1 MNGVLMKYINKFIT
15 ICLATSLTLFTSL
28 ISADDLEIYLGTA
41 GSEVTYNP
49 NVLFIMDTSGSM
61 SIKDGGNESRMLR
74 VQNAL
79 KETLN
84 SVTNINAG
92 LMRFS
97 DFGGPVLY
105 PVRPI
110 DDSVSPEII
119 TSITQATD
127 DAYEIASSVNNSST
141 TLKLSQSTNPV
152 TLGLRYQ
159 TLNIPRGAVIT
170 NAYIRFNS
178 SAFNS
183 GATNLTFS
191 GELIGNSI
199 TFSETSNNI
208 SDRTKTFNSVLWDTD
223 NDWPV
228 SYETLVSPDLSNILQ
243 EIVDQSDWCGG
254 NALNIIVDGEGIST
268 SSARISPA
276 FEDGEGLG
284 PQLVVVYDDTTATG
298 CVKGGLSYQV
308 SSQKNNAEERSD
320 GYQSTA
326 TELTFRD
333 SSNKYIGVRFRNVA
347 LPQGASILNAYLE
360 FTAYQSSSSSFAS
373 FNIAGVDQDD
383 PNSFRYYPRYLLK
396 DKPKTAAVPWTGIP
410 QWYKNFT
417 YQSPPVTSIV
427 EQIVGRTGWISGN
440 EMMFVFSDFVG
451 VRGAYTYNGKP
462 SGAVSLIVEYQG
474 NAIPGSTS
482 TVRELLVSQVD
493 AMGASGLTP
502 IVDTL
507 YEAASYYGGL
517 RVDYGKTRGQ
527 SSVSSTVRRNTRVS
541 HRLSYVGADSILPS
555 GCTADNLSSYYCI
568 NQYIPND
575 ATYIS
580 PVTDKVCQTNNH
592 IVLLSDGAAN
602 NNHSVTEIE
611 ALLGKSCTDSGGE
624 KCGVDLVKNIGDGDN
639 SKIDTR
645 VITHTIGFAADS
657 TANAF
662 LNDLAINGNG
672 DFYTADNTEDLV
684 GVFQSILRT
693 VKDVNATFVSP
704 GVAVNQ
710 LNRLTHNDELY
721 FALFKPAEGTLW
733 PGNVKRYRL
742 DGSDI
747 LDKNGLNAVDSV
759 TGFFN
764 DSAHSYWSL
773 LADGN
778 DVREGGT
785 AEKMGLPRN
794 VYAFDGVGTIIKTD
808 NLLHEDNASLT
819 ITDLAVGALADPT
832 TARETVL
839 KWARGVD
846 VKDDDADGNT
856 TDARQSMGDPIHS
869 QPVIVNYSLTD
880 SAVFVATNH
889 GFLHS
894 FDPATGEEN
903 FAIMPKDLMDNLYD
917 LYLDSSTFSHIYGLD
932 GDMVLRTVGSN
943 IYLYIGMRRG
953 GNNYYAFD
961 ITSKTNP
968 RLVFKIAG
976 GVGDFANLGQTWS
989 KPTVTKIKVGAAI
1002 RNVLIF
1008 GGGYDQDQDSKLLRS
1023 ADSVGNSVFIVDA
1036 DTGEL
1041 IWSASYADAD
1051 LNLPEMGYS
1060 IPARIS
1066 VIDRE
1071 NDGLAD
1077 HMYVADMGG
1086 QLFRL
1091 DIHNGKPVVDLV
1103 SGGLIA
1109 NFAGDTEQD
1118 NRRFYYGPDISE
1130 VSLGTEHYYGVV
1142 LGSGFRAHPLNTTI
1156 NDHFYMVKDDGVFA
1170 IDDDGDFVLPTTP
1183 WGVTDLYN
1191 ATEHLL
1197 TSSDSAAKE
1206 LAFSQFSEA
1215 HGWYISLTV
1224 GGEKVLAS
1232 PLILDYQ
1239 IIFTTYLP
1247 ATASESEC
1255 APPTGN
1261 SRAYLVELINGN
1273 SVLDLNNDGT
1283 QLHDD
1288 RYAQLKQ
1295 TGIAPDT
1302 KILIED
1308 IIKPIICLGTECAST
1323 VIEVD
1328 EDGNKVACGSDFECL
1343 AENIHSYFERVQK
1356 SSWKTETERP

>member
-1 MNGVLMKYINKFIT
+1 MKYINKFTAIW
-15 ICLATSLTLFTSL
+15 LATSLMLFSSA

-61 SIKDGGNESRMLR
+61 SSKDGGSESRMLR

-97 DFGGPVLY
+97 DFGGPILY
-105 PVRPI
+105 AVKPI

-119 TSITQATD
+119 TSISQATD
-127 DAYEIASSVNNSST
+127 DAYEIASTVHTSST
-141 TLKLSQSTNPV
+141 ALKLSYNTNLV
-152 TLGLRYQ
+152 TTGLRYQ
-159 TLNIPRGAVIT
+159 DLNIPRGAVIT
-170 NAYIRFNS
+170 NAYIRFSS

-208 SDRTKTFNSVLWDTD
+208 SARIKTSNSVLWDTD

-228 SYETLVSPDLSNILQ
+228 SDETLISPDLSSVVQ

-268 SSARISPA
+268 SSERISPA

-284 PQLVVVYDDTTATG
+284 PQLVVVYDDTNATG
-298 CVKGGLSYQV
+298 CVKGRLSYQV
-308 SSQKNNAEERSD
+308 SSQRNNAEERSD

-326 TELTFRD
+326 SELTFRD
-333 SSNKYIGVRFRNVA
+333 SSNKYVGVRFRNIA
-347 LPQGASILNAYLE
+347 LPQGASIINAYLE
-360 FTAYQSSSSSFAS
+360 FTAYQSSSSSSAS
-373 FNIAGVDQDD
+373 FNISGVDQDD
-383 PNSFRYYPRYLLK
+383 PNSFRNYPRYLLR
-396 DKPKTAAVPWTGIP
+396 DKPKTAAVAWTGIP
-410 QWYKNFT
+410 RWYKNYT
-417 YQSPPVTSIV
+417 YQSPSVANIV
-427 EQIVGRTGWISGN
+427 EQIVGRPGWTSGN
-440 EMMFVFSDFVG
+440 EMMFVFSNFVG

-462 SGAVSLIVEYQG
+462 SGAVSLVVEYQG
-474 NAIPGSTS
+474 NATPGNTS
-482 TVRELLVSQVD
+482 TVRELLVSQID
-493 AMGASGLTP
+493 AMGASGMTP

-517 RVDYGKTRGQ
+517 PVDYGKNRGQ

-541 HRLSYVGADSILPS
+541 HRLSYIGTDSILPP
-555 GCTADNLSSYYCI
+555 GCTSDNLSSSYCM
-568 NQYIPND
+568 NESIPNG
-575 ATYIS
+575 ANYIS

-611 ALLGKSCTDSGGE
+611 TLLGKSCTGSGGE
-624 KCGVDLVKNIGDGDN
+624 KCGVDLVKNIGDGDD

-645 VITHTIGFAADS
+645 VITHTIGFAAGS

-662 LNDLAINGNG
+662 LNDLAVNGNG
-672 DFYTADNTEDLV
+672 DFYTADNTADLV
-684 GVFQSILRT
+684 GVFQAILKT

-721 FALFKPAEGTLW
+721 FALFKPAEGTIW

-742 DGSDI
+742 DGSNI

-764 DSAHSYWSL
+764 DSAHSFWSL

-778 DVREGGT
+778 DVREGGV
-785 AEKMGLPRN
+785 AEKMGLPRE
-794 VYAFDGVGTIIKTD
+794 VYAFDGVGTVIKTE

-819 ITDLAVGALADPT
+819 ITDLAVGALADPAT
-832 TARETVL
+832 SRETLL

-846 VKDDDADGNT
+846 VKDDDADGST
-856 TDARQSMGDPIHS
+856 TDVRQAMGDPIHS

-894 FDPATGEEN
+894 FDPRTGEEN
-903 FAIMPKDLMDNLYD
+903 FAIMPKDLLDNLYD
-917 LYLDSSTFSHIYGLD
+917 LYLDASTFSHVYGLD

-943 IYLYIGMRRG
+943 IYLYVGMRRG

-968 RLVFKIAG
+968 KLMFKIEG
-976 GVGDFANLGQTWS
+976 GTGDFTNLGQTWS
-989 KPTVTKIKVGAAI
+989 KPTVTKIKVGAVS

-1008 GGGYDQDQDSKLLRS
+1008 GGGYDEDQDSKLLRS

-1036 DTGEL
+1036 DSGEL
-1041 IWSASYADAD
+1041 IWSVSSAAAD
-1051 LNLPEMGYS
+1051 LNLPEMQYS

-1071 NDGLAD
+1071 NDGFAD

-1091 DIHNGKPVVDLV
+1091 DIHNGESVVDLV
-1103 SGGLIA
+1103 SGGLLA
-1109 NFAGDTEQD
+1109 SFSGDIEED

-1130 VSLGTEHYYGVV
+1130 ISLGRDHYYAVV

-1156 NDHFYMVKDDGVFA
+1156 NDQFYMVKDGGVFTV
-1170 IDDDGDFVLPTTP
+1170 DTNGSFGLPSTP
-1183 WGVTDLYN
+1183 LGLNNLYN

-1206 LAFSQFSEA
+1206 LAFEQFAESQ
-1215 HGWYISLTV
+1215 GWYINLTT

-1239 IIFTTYLP
+1239 VIFTTYLP

-1273 SVLDLNNDGT
+1273 AVADLNIDNV
-1283 QLHDD
+1283 LRNED
-1288 RYAQLKQ
+1288 RFAQLKQ
-1295 TGIAPDT
+1295 TGIAPET

-1323 VIEVD
+1323 VIKVD
-1328 EDGNKVACGSDFECL
+1328 ADGNKVACGSDFECL

>member
-1 MNGVLMKYINKFIT
+1 MKYINKFTGIW
-15 ICLATSLTLFTSL
+15 LAVSLTLFSSVS
-28 ISADDLEIYLGTA
+28 SADDLEIYLGVA

-61 SIKDGGNESRMLR
+61 TGKDGGTESRMLR

-97 DFGGPVLY
+97 DFGGPILY

-110 DDSVSPEII
+110 DDAVSPEII
-119 TSITQATD
+119 TSISAATD
-127 DAYEIASSVNNSST
+127 DAYEIASSVNTSST
-141 TLKLSQSTNPV
+141 TLKLSENTNAV

-159 TLNIPRGAVIT
+159 DLNIPRGAVIT
-170 NAYIRFNS
+170 NAYIRFS
-178 SAFNS
+178 SNGFNS

-191 GELIGNSI
+191 GELIADSI
-199 TFSETSNNI
+199 TFSNTSNNI
-208 SDRTKTFNSVLWDTD
+208 SGRTKTASSVLWDTD

-228 SYETLVSPDLSNILQ
+228 SGETLVSPDLSSVVQ
-243 EIVDQSDWCGG
+243 EIVDQSGWCGG
-254 NALNIIVDGEGIST
+254 NSLNIIVDGLGIST
-268 SSARISPA
+268 SSARVSPA

-298 CVKGGLSYQV
+298 CVKGKLSYQV
-308 SSQKNNAEERSD
+308 DSQKNNAEERGD
-320 GYQSTA
+320 GYQSTGS
-326 TELTFRD
+326 ELTFRD
-333 SSNKYIGVRFRNVA
+333 SSNKYIGVRFRNIA

-360 FTAYQSSSSSFAS
+360 FTAYQNSTSSSAS

-383 PNSFRYYPRYLLK
+383 PNSFRSYPRYLLR
-396 DKPKTAAVPWTGIP
+396 DKPKTVSVPWVGIP
-410 QWYKNFT
+410 RWYKNYT
-417 YQSPPVTSIV
+417 YQSPSVKTIV
-427 EQIVGRTGWISGN
+427 EQIVGRPGWELGN

-451 VRGAYTYNGKP
+451 IRGAYTYNGKP
-462 SGAVSLIVEYQG
+462 SGTVSLVVEYEG
-474 NAIPGSTS
+474 SATPGSTS
-482 TVRELLVSQVD
+482 TVREHLVSQVD
-493 AMGASGLTP
+493 ALSASGYTP
-502 IVDTL
+502 IVDTM

-517 RVDYGKTRGQ
+517 AVDYGKTRGQ

-541 HRLSYVGADSILPS
+541 HRLSYVGSDSVLPS
-555 GCTADNLSSYYCI
+555 GCTVDNLGSSYCM
-568 NQYIPND
+568 NESIPD
-575 ATYIS
+575 GATYIS

-592 IVLLSDGAAN
+592 IVLLSDGSAN

-611 ALLGKSCTDSGGE
+611 TLLGKSCTGSGGE
-624 KCGVDLVKNIGDGDN
+624 KCGVDLAKNIGDGDD

-645 VITHTIGFAADS
+645 VFTHTIGFSAGS
-657 TANAF
+657 SANAF

-672 DFYTADNTEDLV
+672 DFYTADNTDDLV
-684 GVFQSILRT
+684 GVFQSILKT

-721 FALFKPAEGTLW
+721 FALFKPAEGTIW

-764 DSAHSYWSL
+764 DSAHSFWSL

-785 AEKMGLPRN
+785 AGKMGLPREA
-794 VYAFDGVGTIIKTD
+794 YAFDGVGTIIKTD
-808 NLLHEDNASLT
+808 NLLHEDNVSLT
-819 ITDLAVGALADPT
+819 IADLAVGALADPT
-832 TARETVL
+832 AAREAVI

-846 VKDDDADGNT
+846 VKDDDADGST
-856 TDARQSMGDPIHS
+856 SDARQTMGDPIHS

-894 FDPATGEEN
+894 FDPSTGEEN

-943 IYLYIGMRRG
+943 IYLYVGMRRG

-961 ITSKTNP
+961 ITNKTNP
-968 RLVFKIAG
+968 RLMFKIDG
-976 GVGDFANLGQTWS
+976 GSGDFANLGQTWS
-989 KPTVTKIKVGAAI
+989 KPTVTKIRVGAASK
-1002 RNVLIF
+1002 NVLIF
-1008 GGGYDQDQDSKLLRS
+1008 GGGYDEDQDSKLLRS
-1023 ADSVGNSVFIVDA
+1023 TDTIGNSVFIVDA

-1041 IWSASYADAD
+1041 IWSASSADAD
-1051 LNLPEMGYS
+1051 LILPDMGYS

-1071 NDGLAD
+1071 NDGFAD

-1091 DIHNGKPVVDLV
+1091 DIHNGESVVDLV
-1103 SGGLIA
+1103 SGGLLA
-1109 NFAGDTEQD
+1109 NFGGDIEAD

-1130 VSLGTEHYYGVV
+1130 ISLGSDHYYAVV
-1142 LGSGFRAHPLNTTI
+1142 LGSGFRAHPLNTAI
-1156 NDHFYMVKDDGVFA
+1156 NDQFYMIKDEGVFA
-1170 IDDDGDFVLPTTP
+1170 IDADGNFGIPSSPLVL
-1183 WGVTDLYN
+1183 TDLYD
-1191 ATEHLL
+1191 ATDHLL
-1197 TSSDSAAKE
+1197 TSPNSAAQE
-1206 LAFSQFSEA
+1206 LAIEQFADSQ
-1215 HGWYISLTV
+1215 GWYISLNT

-1239 IIFTTYLP
+1239 VIFTTYLP
-1247 ATASESEC
+1247 ATASDSEC

-1273 SVLDLNNDGT
+1273 SVTDLNDDGT
-1283 QLHDD
+1283 QLHED

-1323 VIEVD
+1323 VIDVD
-1328 EDGNKVACGSDFECL
+1328 EDGNKVACGSAFECL

>member
-1 MNGVLMKYINKFIT
+1 
-15 ICLATSLTLFTSL
+15 
-28 ISADDLEIYLGTA
+28 
-41 GSEVTYNP
+41 
-49 NVLFIMDTSGSM
+49 
-61 SIKDGGNESRMLR
+61 

-105 PVRPI
+105 PIRPI

-119 TSITQATD
+119 TSVSQATD
-127 DAYEIASSVNNSST
+127 DAYEIASSVNSSST
-141 TLKLSQSTNPV
+141 TLKLSQSTNLV

-159 TLNIPRGAVIT
+159 DLNIPRGALIT
-170 NAYIRFNS
+170 NAYIRFS
-178 SAFNS
+178 SSTFNS
-183 GATNLTFS
+183 GATQLNFS

-208 SDRTKTFNSVLWDTD
+208 SARTKTSNSVLWDND

-228 SYETLVSPDLSNILQ
+228 SNETTVSPDLSSIVQ

-254 NALNIIVDGEGIST
+254 NSLNIIVDGQGIST
-268 SSARISPA
+268 SSERVSPA

-284 PQLVVVYDDTTATG
+284 PQLVVVYDDTTTTG
-298 CVKGGLSYQV
+298 CVKGKLSYQV
-308 SSQKNNAEERSD
+308 SSQSNNAEERSN
-320 GYQSTA
+320 GYQATG

-333 SSNKYIGVRFRNVA
+333 RSNEYIAVRFQNIA
-347 LPQGASILNAYLE
+347 LPQGASILNAHLE
-360 FTAYQSSSSSFAS
+360 FTAYRSSYNSFAS

-383 PNSFRYYPRYLLK
+383 PSSFGSYPQYLLK
-396 DKPKTAAVPWTGIP
+396 DKPKTAAVAWSGIP
-410 QWYKNFT
+410 RWYKNYT
-417 YQSPPVTSIV
+417 YQGPPVNSIV
-427 EQIVGRTGWISGN
+427 EQIVGRAGWTSGN
-440 EMMFVFSDFVG
+440 DMMFIFSDFVG

-462 SGAVSLIVEYQG
+462 SGTVSLVVEYQG
-474 NAIPGSTS
+474 NATPGSTS

-493 AMGASGLTP
+493 ALSASGMTP

-507 YEAASYYGGL
+507 YEAASYYGGFS
-517 RVDYGKTRGQ
+517 VDYGKTRGQ

-541 HRLSYVGADSILPS
+541 HRLSYLGIDSVLPA
-555 GCTADNLSSYYCI
+555 GCSADNLSSPYCM
-568 NQYIPND
+568 NEYIPQG

-592 IVLLSDGAAN
+592 IVLLSDGVAN

-611 ALLGKSCTDSGGE
+611 TLLGKSCTGSGGE
-624 KCGVDLVKNIGDGDN
+624 QCGVDLTKNISDGDN

-645 VITHTIGFAADS
+645 VFTHTIGFAAGS

-662 LNDLAINGNG
+662 LNDIAVSGNG
-672 DFYTADNTEDLV
+672 DFYTADNTDELV
-684 GVFQSILRT
+684 GVFQSILKT

-721 FALFKPAEGTLW
+721 FALFKPAEGTIW

-785 AEKMGLPRN
+785 AGKMGLPRMA
-794 VYAFDGVGTIIKTD
+794 YAFDGAGTIIKTD

-819 ITDLAVGALADPT
+819 ITDLAVGASADPVAT
-832 TARETVL
+832 RETLL

-846 VKDDDADGNT
+846 VKDDDADGSS
-856 TDARQSMGDPIHS
+856 TDARQAMGDPIHS

-943 IYLYIGMRRG
+943 IYLYVGMRRG

-968 RLVFKIAG
+968 KLMFKIEG
-976 GVGDFANLGQTWS
+976 GVGDFENLGQTWS
-989 KPTVTKIKVGAAI
+989 KPTVTKIKVGATS

-1008 GGGYDQDQDSKLLRS
+1008 GGGYDEDQDSKLLRS
-1023 ADSVGNSVFIVDA
+1023 TDAVGNSVFIVDA
-1036 DTGEL
+1036 DSGEL
-1041 IWSASYADAD
+1041 IWSASNADAD
-1051 LNLPEMGYS
+1051 LNLTEMGYS

-1066 VIDRE
+1066 VIDRG
-1071 NDGLAD
+1071 NDGFAD

-1091 DIHNGKPVVDLV
+1091 DIQNGESAADLV
-1103 SGGLIA
+1103 TGGLLA
-1109 NFAGDTEQD
+1109 KFSGDIEQD

-1130 VSLGTEHYYGVV
+1130 ISLGGEHYYAVV

-1156 NDHFYMVKDDGVFA
+1156 NDHFYMIKDEGVFTV
-1170 IDDDGDFVLPTTP
+1170 DEDGNYGLPSIP
-1183 WGVTDLYN
+1183 LGLNNLYD

-1197 TSSDSAAKE
+1197 TSSDSVAKE
-1206 LAFSQFSEA
+1206 LAFEQFSES
-1215 HGWYISLTV
+1215 HGWYISLKT

-1232 PLILDYQ
+1232 PFILDYQ
-1239 IIFTTYLP
+1239 VIFTTYLP
-1247 ATASESEC
+1247 ATASDSEC

-1261 SRAYLVELINGN
+1261 SRAYLVDLINGN
-1273 SVLDLNNDGT
+1273 SVIDLNNDGT
-1283 QLHDD
+1283 QLHED

-1308 IIKPIICLGTECAST
+1308 ILKPIICLGTECAST

-1328 EDGNKVACGSDFECL
+1328 EYGNKVACGSDFECL

-1356 SSWKTETERP
+1356 SSWKTETERQ

>member
-1 MNGVLMKYINKFIT
+1 MQYINKFIT
-15 ICLATSLTLFTSL
+15 IWLATSLMLFSHVS
-28 ISADDLEIYLGTA
+28 SADDLEIYLGTA
-41 GSEVTYNP
+41 GSEVTYSP

-61 SIKDGGNESRMLR
+61 NSKDGGTESRMLK

-84 SVTNINAG
+84 SATNINAG

-97 DFGGPVLY
+97 DFGGPILY

-110 DDSVSPEII
+110 DDPVSPEII
-119 TSITQATD
+119 TSIAQATD
-127 DAYEIASSVNNSST
+127 DAYEIASTVNSGST
-141 TLKLSQSTNPV
+141 QLKFSKSTNAV
-152 TLGLRYQ
+152 TTGLRYQ
-159 TLNIPRGAVIT
+159 DLNIPRGAVIT
-170 NAYIRFNS
+170 NAYIRFS
-178 SAFNS
+178 SSGFNS
-183 GATNLTFS
+183 GATNLNFS

-199 TFSETSNNI
+199 TFSDSSNNI
-208 SDRTKTFNSVLWDTD
+208 SARTKTSNSVLWDTD
-223 NDWPV
+223 NDWPI
-228 SYETLVSPDLSNILQ
+228 SDQTLVSPDLSSIVQ

-254 NALNIIVDGEGIST
+254 NALNIIIDGQGIST
-268 SSARISPA
+268 ASERASPS

-284 PQLVVVYDDTTATG
+284 PQLVVIYDDTTATG
-298 CVKGGLSYQV
+298 CVKGKLSYQV
-308 SSQKNNAEERSD
+308 RSQKNNAEEPSH
-320 GYQSTA
+320 GYQSTG

-333 SSNKYIGVRFRNVA
+333 SSNKFIGVRFRDIA

-373 FNIAGVDQDD
+373 FNIAGVDEDD
-383 PNSFRYYPRYLLK
+383 PNSFNSYPRYLLK
-396 DKPKTAAVPWTGIP
+396 NKPKTASVAWTGIP
-410 QWYKNFT
+410 RWYKNYT
-417 YQSPPVTSIV
+417 YQSPSVTSIV
-427 EQIVGRTGWISGN
+427 EQIVGRPGWTAGN
-440 EMMFVFSDFVG
+440 EMMFVFSNFVG
-451 VRGAYTYNGKP
+451 VRGAYTYRGKP
-462 SGAVSLIVEYQG
+462 SGAVSLVVEYQG
-474 NAIPGSTS
+474 NATPGNTS

-517 RVDYGKTRGQ
+517 PVDYGKTRGQ

-541 HRLSYVGADSILPS
+541 HRLSYVGADAILPA
-555 GCTADNLSSYYCI
+555 GCTADNLSSYYCM
-568 NQYIPND
+568 NEYIPSGAN
-575 ATYIS
+575 YIS

-592 IVLLSDGAAN
+592 IVLLSDGSAN
-602 NNHSVTEIE
+602 YNHSVTKIE
-611 ALLGKSCTDSGGE
+611 TLLGKSCTGSGGE
-624 KCGVDLVKNIGDGDN
+624 KCGVDLVRNLGDGDD

-645 VITHTIGFAADS
+645 VITHTIGFSAG
-657 TANAF
+657 TIANAF
-662 LNDLAINGNG
+662 LNDLAVNGKG
-672 DFYTADNTEDLV
+672 DFYTADNTADLV
-684 GVFQSILRT
+684 GVFQSILKT

-721 FALFKPAEGTLW
+721 FALFKPAEGTIW

-773 LADGN
+773 LSDGN

-785 AEKMGLPRN
+785 AGKMGLPRE
-794 VYAFDGVGTIIKTD
+794 VYTFDGEGTIIKTD

-819 ITDLAVGALADPT
+819 ITDLAVGALADPAA
-832 TARETVL
+832 ARETVL

-846 VKDDDADGNT
+846 VKDDDADGST
-856 TDARQSMGDPIHS
+856 TDVRQAMGDPIHS

-917 LYLDSSTFSHIYGLD
+917 LYEDSSTFSHVYGLD
-932 GDMVLRTVGSN
+932 GDMVLRTEGSN
-943 IYLYIGMRRG
+943 LYLYVGMRRG

-968 RLVFKIAG
+968 KLMFKIAG
-976 GVGDFANLGQTWS
+976 GVGDFTNLGQTWS
-989 KPTVTKIKVGAAI
+989 RPTITKIRVGALSK
-1002 RNVLIF
+1002 NVLIF
-1008 GGGYDQDQDSKLLRS
+1008 GGGYDEDQDSKLLRS

-1036 DTGEL
+1036 DSGEL
-1041 IWSASYADAD
+1041 LWSASGSGAD
-1051 LNLPEMGYS
+1051 LVLPQMQYS

-1071 NDGLAD
+1071 NDGFAD
-1077 HMYVADMGG
+1077 HMYIADTGG

-1091 DIHNGKPVVDLV
+1091 DIHNGESVTDLV
-1103 SGGLIA
+1103 SGGLLA
-1109 NFAGDTEQD
+1109 SFSGELEED

-1130 VSLGTEHYYGVV
+1130 ISLGTDHYYAVV
-1142 LGSGFRAHPLNTTI
+1142 IGSGFRAHPLNTTI
-1156 NDHFYMVKDDGVFA
+1156 NDHFYMIKDEGVFTLDA
-1170 IDDDGDFVLPTTP
+1170 DGNYGLPVSP
-1183 WGVTDLYN
+1183 MDLSSLYN
-1191 ATEHLL
+1191 ATDHLL
-1197 TSSDSAAKE
+1197 TSPDPAAKALAFEQFSDS
-1206 LAFSQFSEA
+1206 
-1215 HGWYISLTV
+1215 HGWYINLTI

-1239 IIFTTYLP
+1239 VIFTTYLP
-1247 ATASESEC
+1247 ATSNESEC

-1261 SRAYLVELINGN
+1261 SRAYLVELVNGN
-1273 SVLDLNNDGT
+1273 SVTDLNDDGT
-1283 QLHDD
+1283 QLHED

-1328 EDGNKVACGSDFECL
+1328 ADGNKVACGSAFECL

-1356 SSWKTETERP
+1356 SSWKTETERQ

>member
-1 MNGVLMKYINKFIT
+1 MKYINKFVAVW
-15 ICLATSLTLFTSL
+15 LAANLTLFSSV
-28 ISADDLEIYLGTA
+28 INAEDLEIYLGTA

-49 NVLFIMDTSGSM
+49 NVIFIMDTSGSM
-61 SIKDGGNESRMLR
+61 TGKDGGTESRMLR

-110 DDSVSPEII
+110 DDAVSPEII
-119 TSITQATD
+119 TSIAQATD
-127 DAYEIASSVNNSST
+127 DAYEIASTVNSSSN
-141 TLKLSQSTNPV
+141 TLKLSESTNAV

-159 TLNIPRGAVIT
+159 DLNIPSGAVIT
-170 NAYIRFNS
+170 NAYIRFSS

-191 GELIGNSI
+191 AEKVGNAI
-199 TFSETSNNI
+199 TFSDTSNNI
-208 SDRTKTFNSVLWDTD
+208 SARTKTINSVLWDTG

-228 SYETLVSPDLSNILQ
+228 SGETVVSPDLSSVVQ
-243 EIVDQSDWCGG
+243 EIVDQATWCGG
-254 NALNIIVDGEGIST
+254 NSLNIIVDGQGIST
-268 SSARISPA
+268 SSDRRSPA
-276 FEDGEGLG
+276 FEDGEGLT

-298 CVKGGLSYQV
+298 CVKGKLSYQV
-308 SSQKNNAEERSD
+308 NSQKNNAEERSD
-320 GYQSTA
+320 GYQSTGS
-326 TELTFRD
+326 ELTFRD
-333 SSNKYIGVRFRNVA
+333 SSNKYIGVRFRNIA
-347 LPQGASILNAYLE
+347 LPQGASITNAYLE
-360 FTAYQSSSSSFAS
+360 FTAYQNSSDSTAS

-383 PNSFRYYPRYLLK
+383 PKSFGSYPRYLLR

-410 QWYKNFT
+410 RWYKNYT
-417 YQSPPVTSIV
+417 YQSPSVKTIV
-427 EQIVGRTGWISGN
+427 EQIVGRGGWVSGN
-440 EMMFVFSDFVG
+440 DMMFVFSDFVG
-451 VRGAYTYNGKP
+451 IRGAYTYNGKP
-462 SGAVSLIVEYQG
+462 SSTVSLVVEYEG
-474 NAIPGSTS
+474 SATPGSTS
-482 TVRELLVSQVD
+482 TVREHLVSQVD
-493 AMGASGLTP
+493 ALSASGYTP

-517 RVDYGKTRGQ
+517 PVDYGKTRGQ

-541 HRLSYVGADSILPS
+541 HRLSYVGADSVLPA
-555 GCTADNLSSYYCI
+555 GCTVDNLSSSDCR
-568 NQYIPND
+568 NEYIPNG

-592 IVLLSDGAAN
+592 IVLLSDGSAN

-611 ALLGKSCTDSGGE
+611 TLLGKSCTGSGGE
-624 KCGVDLVKNIGDGDN
+624 KCGVDLVKNIGDGDE
-639 SKIDTR
+639 SVIDTR
-645 VITHTIGFAADS
+645 VFTHTIGFSAGS

-662 LNDLAINGNG
+662 LNDLAVNGNG
-672 DFYTADNTEDLV
+672 DFYTAENTEDLV
-684 GVFQSILRT
+684 GVFQSILKT

-721 FALFKPAEGTLW
+721 FALFKPAEGAIW

-764 DSAHSYWSL
+764 DSAHSFWSL

-778 DVREGGT
+778 DVREGGA

-794 VYAFDGVGTIIKTD
+794 VYAFGGTGTIVKTE
-808 NLLHEDNASLT
+808 NLLHEDNDTLT
-819 ITDLAVGALADPT
+819 IADLAVGALADPET
-832 TARETVL
+832 TRETVL

-846 VKDDDADGNT
+846 VKDDDGDGST
-856 TDARQSMGDPIHS
+856 TDARQAMGDPIHS

-894 FDPATGEEN
+894 FDPSTGEEN
-903 FAIMPKDLMDNLYD
+903 FAIMPKDLMNNLYD
-917 LYLDSSTFSHIYGLD
+917 LYIDSSTFSHIYGLD

-943 IYLYIGMRRG
+943 IYLYVGMRRG

-968 RLVFKIAG
+968 KLMFKIQG
-976 GVGDFANLGQTWS
+976 GTGDFANLGQTWS
-989 KPTVTKIKVGAAI
+989 KPTVTKIKVGGAS

-1008 GGGYDQDQDSKLLRS
+1008 GGGYDEDQDNKLLRS

-1036 DTGEL
+1036 DSGEL
-1041 IWSASYADAD
+1041 IWSASDAGAD
-1051 LNLPEMGYS
+1051 LNLPQMEYS

-1071 NDGLAD
+1071 NDGFAD
-1077 HMYVADMGG
+1077 HMYVADTGG

-1091 DIHNGKPVVDLV
+1091 DIHNGESVVDLV
-1103 SGGLIA
+1103 SGGLLADFGGSIEA
-1109 NFAGDTEQD
+1109 D
-1118 NRRFYYGPDISE
+1118 NRRFYYGPDVSE
-1130 VSLGTEHYYGVV
+1130 ISLGADHYYAVV

-1156 NDHFYMVKDDGVFA
+1156 NDQFYMIKDEGVFI
-1170 IDDDGDFVLPTTP
+1170 IDEDGNFSLPATAL
-1183 WGVTDLYN
+1183 GLSDLYD
-1191 ATEHLL
+1191 ATDHLL

-1206 LAFSQFSEA
+1206 LAVEQFANSQ
-1215 HGWYISLTV
+1215 GWYISLNT

-1239 IIFTTYLP
+1239 VIFTTYLP
-1247 ATASESEC
+1247 ATASDSEC

-1261 SRAYLVELINGN
+1261 SRAYLVQLINGN
-1273 SVLDLNNDGT
+1273 SVTDLNQDGT
-1283 QLHDD
+1283 QLHED

-1323 VIEVD
+1323 VFEVD
-1328 EDGNKVACGSDFECL
+1328 EDGNKLNCGSDFECL
-1343 AENIHSYFERVQK
+1343 AENIYSYFERVQK
-1356 SSWKTETERP
+1356 SSWKTETERGQ

>member
-1 MNGVLMKYINKFIT
+1 MKNINKIVAMWLT
-15 ICLATSLTLFTSL
+15 TSLTLFSSV
-28 ISADDLEIYLGTA
+28 ICADDLEIYLGTA

-61 SIKDGGNESRMLR
+61 TGKDGTTESRMLR

-79 KETLN
+79 KQTLN

-110 DDSVSPEII
+110 DDAVSPEII
-119 TSITQATD
+119 TSISQATD
-127 DAYEIASSVNNSST
+127 DAYEIASTVNTSST
-141 TLKLSQSTNPV
+141 TLKLSQNTDAV

-159 TLNIPRGAVIT
+159 DLNIPRGAVIT
-170 NAYIRFNS
+170 NAYIRFS
-178 SAFNS
+178 SDGFNS
-183 GATNLTFS
+183 GATDLTFS
-191 GELIGNSI
+191 GELIGNST
-199 TFSETSNNI
+199 TFSAASNNI
-208 SDRTKTFNSVLWDTD
+208 SARTKTTNSVLWDTD

-228 SYETLVSPDLSNILQ
+228 SGETLVSPDLSSVVQ
-243 EIVDQSDWCGG
+243 EIVDQSSWCGG
-254 NALNIIVDGEGIST
+254 NALNIIVEGLGISIT
-268 SSARISPA
+268 SNRVSPA

-284 PQLVVVYDDTTATG
+284 PQLVVIYDDTTATG
-298 CVKGGLSYQV
+298 CVKGKLSYQV
-308 SSQKNNAEERSD
+308 DSQKNNAEERSD
-320 GYQSTA
+320 GYQSTGS
-326 TELTFRD
+326 ELTFRD
-333 SSNKYIGVRFRNVA
+333 SSNRYIGVRFRNLA
-347 LPQGASILNAYLE
+347 IPKGAAISSAYLE
-360 FTAYQSSSSSFAS
+360 FTAYQNSSSSTAS

-383 PNSFRYYPRYLLK
+383 PNSFNSYPRYLLR
-396 DKPKTAAVPWTGIP
+396 DKPKTTSVPWTGIS
-410 QWYKNFT
+410 QWYKNYT
-417 YQSPPVTSIV
+417 YQSPSVKTIV
-427 EQIVGRTGWISGN
+427 EQIVGRAGWESGN

-451 VRGAYTYNGKP
+451 IRGAYTYNGKP
-462 SGAVSLIVEYQG
+462 SGTVSLVIEFEG
-474 NAIPGSTS
+474 NATPGSTS
-482 TVRELLVSQVD
+482 TVREHLVSQVD
-493 AMGASGLTP
+493 ALSASGYTP

-517 RVDYGKTRGQ
+517 PVDYGKTRGQ

-541 HRLSYVGADSILPS
+541 HRLSYVGTDSVLPS
-555 GCTADNLSSYYCI
+555 GCTVDNLGSSDCM
-568 NQYIPND
+568 NEYIPNG

-592 IVLLSDGAAN
+592 IVLLSDGSAN
-602 NNHSVTEIE
+602 NNHSVSEIE
-611 ALLGKSCTDSGGE
+611 TLLGKTCTGSGGE
-624 KCGVDLVKNIGDGDN
+624 KCGVDLAKNIGDGDD

-645 VITHTIGFAADS
+645 VFTHTIGFSAGS
-657 TANAF
+657 SANAF

-684 GVFQSILRT
+684 GVFQSILKT

-721 FALFKPAEGTLW
+721 FALFKPAEGTVW

-742 DGSDI
+742 DGADI
-747 LDKNGLNAVDSV
+747 LDKNGFNAVDSV

-764 DSAHSYWSL
+764 DSAHSFWSL

-785 AEKMGLPRN
+785 AGKMGLPREAY
-794 VYAFDGVGTIIKTD
+794 VFDGTGTIIKTE
-808 NLLHEDNASLT
+808 NELHEDNNSLT
-819 ITDLAVGALADPT
+819 ILDLAVGALADPV

-846 VKDDDADGNT
+846 VKDDDADGYTN
-856 TDARQSMGDPIHS
+856 DARQAMGDPIHS

-903 FAIMPKDLMDNLYD
+903 FAVMPKDLMNNLYD

-932 GDMVLRTVGSN
+932 GDMVLRTVGNN
-943 IYLYIGMRRG
+943 IYLYVGMRRG

-968 RLVFKIAG
+968 KLMFKIDG
-976 GVGDFANLGQTWS
+976 GTGDFANLGQTWS
-989 KPTVTKIKVGAAI
+989 KPTVTKIKVGGSS

-1008 GGGYDQDQDSKLLRS
+1008 GGGYDEDQDSKLLRS
-1023 ADSVGNSVFIVDA
+1023 TDTVGNSVFIVDA
-1036 DTGEL
+1036 DSGEL
-1041 IWSASYADAD
+1041 IWSASSTGAD
-1051 LNLPEMGYS
+1051 LNIPDMGYS

-1071 NDGLAD
+1071 NDGYAD

-1091 DIHNGKPVVDLV
+1091 DIHNGESVTDLV
-1103 SGGLIA
+1103 SGGLLA
-1109 NFAGDTEQD
+1109 NFSGDTEAD
-1118 NRRFYYGPDISE
+1118 NRRFYYGPDVSE
-1130 VSLGTEHYYGVV
+1130 ISLGKDHYYAVV
-1142 LGSGFRAHPLNTTI
+1142 LGSGFRAHPLNTAI
-1156 NDHFYMVKDDGVFA
+1156 NDNFYMIKDEGAFT
-1170 IDDDGDFVLPTTP
+1170 IDADGDFGLPSSPLVL
-1183 WGVTDLYN
+1183 TDLYD
-1191 ATEHLL
+1191 ATDHLL

-1206 LAFSQFSEA
+1206 LAVEQFAESQ
-1215 HGWYISLTV
+1215 GWYIRLQA

-1239 IIFTTYLP
+1239 VVFTTYLP

-1261 SRAYLVELINGN
+1261 SRAYLVELISGN
-1273 SVLDLNNDGT
+1273 SVVDLNDDGT
-1283 QLHDD
+1283 QLHED

-1323 VIEVD
+1323 VFEVD
-1328 EDGNKVACGSDFECL
+1328 ENGDKVACGSAFECL

>member
-1 MNGVLMKYINKFIT
+1 MVVFMKYTNKLSI
-15 ICLATSLTLFTSL
+15 IWLATSLTLFSSIT
-28 ISADDLEIYLGTA
+28 SADDLEIYLGTA
-41 GSEVTYNP
+41 GNEVTYNP

-61 SIKDGGNESRMLR
+61 SSKDSGNESRMLR

-119 TSITQATD
+119 TSIAQATD
-127 DAYEIASSVNNSST
+127 DAYEIASVVNSSST
-141 TLKLSQSTNPV
+141 SLKLSQSTNAV

-159 TLNIPRGAVIT
+159 DLNIPRGAVIT
-170 NAYIRFNS
+170 NAYIRFS
-178 SAFNS
+178 SNAFNS
-183 GATNLTFS
+183 GATNLIFS
-191 GELIGNSI
+191 GELVGNSV
-199 TFSETSNNI
+199 TFSEIGNNI
-208 SDRTKTFNSVLWDTD
+208 SSRTRTADSVLWNTD
-223 NDWPV
+223 NDWPM
-228 SYETLVSPDLSNILQ
+228 SNETIVSPDLSTILQ
-243 EIVDQSDWCGG
+243 EIIDQSDWCGG
-254 NALNIIVDGEGIST
+254 NALNIIIDGEGIST
-268 SSARISPA
+268 SSERVSPS

-298 CVKGGLSYQV
+298 CVKGKLSYQV
-308 SSQKNNAEERSD
+308 SSQNNNAEERSH
-320 GYQSTA
+320 GYQSTG

-333 SSNKYIGVRFRNVA
+333 SSNKYIGVRFRNIA

-360 FTAYQSSSSSFAS
+360 FTAYQSSSNSFAS

-383 PNSFRYYPRYLLK
+383 PSSFKSYPRFLLR
-396 DKPKTAAVPWTGIP
+396 DKPKTTAVAWSDIP
-410 QWYKNFT
+410 RWYKNYT
-417 YQSPPVTSIV
+417 YQSPSVTDIV
-427 EQIVGRTGWISGN
+427 EQIVGRPGWEPGN

-451 VRGAYTYNGKP
+451 IRGAYTYNGKP
-462 SGAVSLIVEYQG
+462 SGTVSMVVEYQG
-474 NAIPGSTS
+474 NATPGSTS

-493 AMGASGLTP
+493 SLSASGMTP

-517 RVDYGKTRGQ
+517 AVDYGNIRGQ

-541 HRLSYVGADSILPS
+541 HRLSYVGTDSVLPS
-555 GCTADNLSSYYCI
+555 GCSVDNLSSSNCI
-568 NQYIPND
+568 NEYIPEG
-575 ATYIS
+575 AIYLS

-592 IVLLSDGAAN
+592 IVLLSDGVAN

-611 ALLGKSCTDSGGE
+611 TLLGKSCTGSGGE
-624 KCGVDLVKNIGDGDN
+624 KCGVNLTKNIGDGDD

-645 VITHTIGFAADS
+645 VFTHTIGFAADS

-672 DFYTADNTEDLV
+672 DFYTADNTADLV
-684 GVFQSILRT
+684 GVFQSILKT

-721 FALFKPAEGTLW
+721 FALFKPAEGTIW

-785 AEKMGLPRN
+785 AEKMGLPRD
-794 VYAFDGVGTIIKTD
+794 VYTFDAVGTIIKTD

-819 ITDLAVGALADPT
+819 IADLAVGALADPAAT
-832 TARETVL
+832 RETLL

-846 VKDDDADGNT
+846 VKDDDADGSS
-856 TDARQSMGDPIHS
+856 TDARQTMGDPIHS

-903 FAIMPKDLMDNLYD
+903 FAVMPKDLMDNLYD
-917 LYLDSSTFSHIYGLD
+917 LYLDSSTFSHVYGLD
-932 GDMVLRTVGSN
+932 GDMVLRTVGTN
-943 IYLYIGMRRG
+943 IYLYVGMRRG
-953 GNNYYAFD
+953 GNNYYGFD

-968 RLVFKIAG
+968 RLMFKIEG
-976 GVGDFANLGQTWS
+976 GTGDFANLGQTWS
-989 KPTVTKIKVGAAI
+989 KPTVTKIKVGATS
-1002 RNVLIF
+1002 RSVLIF
-1008 GGGYDQDQDSKLLRS
+1008 GGGYDEDQDSKLLRS
-1023 ADSVGNSVFIVDA
+1023 PDSVGNSVFIVDA
-1036 DTGEL
+1036 DSGEL
-1041 IWSASYADAD
+1041 IWSASNTEAD

-1071 NDGLAD
+1071 NDGFAD

-1091 DIHNGKPVVDLV
+1091 DIHNGESVVDLV
-1103 SGGLIA
+1103 SGGLLA
-1109 NFAGDTEQD
+1109 NFAGDTEPD

-1130 VSLGTEHYYGVV
+1130 ISLGSDHYYAVV
-1142 LGSGFRAHPLNTTI
+1142 IGSGFRAHPLNTAI
-1156 NDHFYMVKDDGVFA
+1156 NDHFYMIKDGGVFTL
-1170 IDDDGDFVLPTTP
+1170 DNDGNYGLPSTP
-1183 WGVTDLYN
+1183 LSLSNLYD

-1206 LAFSQFSEA
+1206 LAFEQFAESQ
-1215 HGWYISLTV
+1215 GWYVSLKT
-1224 GGEKVLAS
+1224 GGEKVLSS

-1239 IIFTTYLP
+1239 VIFTTYLP
-1247 ATASESEC
+1247 ATASESLC

-1261 SRAYLVELINGN
+1261 SRAYLVGLVNGN
-1273 SVLDLNNDGT
+1273 SVTDLNDDGM
-1283 QLHDD
+1283 QLHED

-1323 VIEVD
+1323 VIELD
-1328 EDGNKVACGSDFECL
+1328 ADGNKVACDSDFECL

>member
-1 MNGVLMKYINKFIT
+1 MKYINKFIAVL
-15 ICLATSLTLFTSL
+15 LASSLTLFSSV

-61 SIKDGGNESRMLR
+61 NNKDGGTESRMLR

-119 TSITQATD
+119 TSISQATD
-127 DAYEIASSVNNSST
+127 DAYEIASTVNSSST
-141 TLKLSQSTNPV
+141 TLKLSQSTNAV

-159 TLNIPRGAVIT
+159 DLNIPRGAVIT
-170 NAYIRFNS
+170 NAYIRFS
-178 SAFNS
+178 SNAFNS
-183 GATNLTFS
+183 AATNLTFS

-199 TFSETSNNI
+199 TFSDSASNI
-208 SDRTKTFNSVLWDTD
+208 SARTKTSNSVLWDTD

-228 SYETLVSPDLSNILQ
+228 SGDSLVSPNLSSIVQ
-243 EIVDQSDWCGG
+243 EIVDQAGWCGG

-268 SSARISPA
+268 SSERVTPA

-284 PQLVVVYDDTTATG
+284 PQLVVVYDETTATG

-308 SSQKNNAEERSD
+308 SSQKNNAEERGD

-326 TELTFRD
+326 SELTFRD
-333 SSNKYIGVRFRNVA
+333 TSNKFVGVRFRNIA
-347 LPQGASILNAYLE
+347 LPQGANITSAYLV
-360 FTAYQSSSSSFAS
+360 FTAYQNSSNGFAS

-383 PNSFRYYPRYLLK
+383 PNNFKSYPRYLLR
-396 DKPKTAAVPWTGIP
+396 DKPKTAAVPWTDIP
-410 QWYKNFT
+410 QWYKKFT
-417 YQSPPVTSIV
+417 YQSPSVTGIV
-427 EQIVGRTGWISGN
+427 EQIVGRTNWTPGN

-451 VRGAYTYNGKP
+451 IRGAYTYNGKP
-462 SGAVSLIVEYQG
+462 SGAVSLVVEYQG
-474 NAIPGSTS
+474 NATPGSTS
-482 TVRELLVSQVD
+482 TVREHLVSQVD
-493 AMGASGLTP
+493 AMGASGMTP

-517 RVDYGKTRGQ
+517 PVEYGKTRGQ
-527 SSVSSTVRRNTRVS
+527 STVSSTVRRNTRVS
-541 HRLSYVGADSILPS
+541 HRLSYIGADSVLPT
-555 GCTADNLSSYYCI
+555 GCTVDNLGSSNCI
-568 NQYIPND
+568 NEAIPNG
-575 ATYIS
+575 ANYIS

-592 IVLLSDGAAN
+592 IVLLSDGSAN
-602 NNHSVTEIE
+602 NNHSVSNIE
-611 ALLGKSCTDSGGE
+611 TLLGNTCTGSGGE
-624 KCGVDLVKNIGDGDN
+624 KCGVDLVRNIGDGDD

-645 VITHTIGFAADS
+645 VITHTIGFSAGT
-657 TANAF
+657 TANSF
-662 LNDLAINGNG
+662 LNNLALNGNG

-684 GVFQSILRT
+684 SVFQSILKT

-721 FALFKPAEGTLW
+721 FALFKPAEGTIW

-747 LDKNGLNAVDSV
+747 LDKNGFNAVDSV

-785 AEKMGLPRN
+785 AEKMGLPRDA
-794 VYAFDGVGTIIKTD
+794 YTFDGTGTIIKTD
-808 NLLHEDNASLT
+808 NLLHEDNVNLT
-819 ITDLAVGALADPT
+819 IADLALGALADPA

-846 VKDDDADGNT
+846 VKDDDADGIT
-856 TDARQSMGDPIHS
+856 TDARQAMGDPIHS

-903 FAIMPKDLMDNLYD
+903 FAVMPKELIDNLYD
-917 LYLDSSTFSHIYGLD
+917 LYLDASTFSHVYGLD

-943 IYLYIGMRRG
+943 IYLYVGMRRG
-953 GNNYYAFD
+953 GNKYYAFD

-968 RLVFKIAG
+968 KLLFKIDG

-989 KPTVTKIKVGAAI
+989 KPTVTKIKVGGTS

-1008 GGGYDQDQDSKLLRS
+1008 GGGYDEGQDNKLLRS
-1023 ADSVGNSVFIVDA
+1023 ADTVGNSVFIVDA
-1036 DTGEL
+1036 DTGER
-1041 IWSASYADAD
+1041 IWWASLTGADF
-1051 LNLPEMGYS
+1051 NLPEMQYS

-1066 VIDRE
+1066 VIDRD
-1071 NDGLAD
+1071 NDGFAD
-1077 HMYVADMGG
+1077 HMYVADTGG

-1091 DIHNGKPVVDLV
+1091 DIQDESVADLV
-1103 SGGLIA
+1103 SGGLLA
-1109 NFAGDTEQD
+1109 DFGGDIEED

-1130 VSLGTEHYYGVV
+1130 ISLGNDHYYAVV

-1156 NDHFYMVKDDGVFA
+1156 NDHFYMIKDDGVFTR
-1170 IDDDGDFVLPTTP
+1170 DVNGTFGLPTTP
-1183 WGVTDLYN
+1183 LGLTDLYN
-1191 ATEHLL
+1191 ATDHLL
-1197 TSSDSAAKE
+1197 TSSDTATKE
-1206 LAFSQFSEA
+1206 LAFTQFATAS
-1215 HGWYISLTV
+1215 GWYITLTS
-1224 GGEKVLAS
+1224 GGEKVLSS

-1239 IIFTTYLP
+1239 VVFTTYLP

-1273 SVLDLNNDGT
+1273 SVTDLNNDGT
-1283 QLHDD
+1283 QLHED

-1328 EDGNKVACGSDFECL
+1328 ANGDKIACGSDFECL

-1356 SSWKTETERP
+1356 SSWKTETERL

>member
-1 MNGVLMKYINKFIT
+1 MKKYLSIW
-15 ICLATSLTLFTSL
+15 LAASLTLASSL
-28 ISADDLEIYLGTA
+28 VYADDLEIYLGTA

-61 SIKDGGNESRMLR
+61 TGKDGTTESRMLR

-79 KETLN
+79 KQTLN
-84 SVTNINAG
+84 SVTNVNAG

-97 DFGGPVLY
+97 DFGGPILY

-110 DDSVSPEII
+110 DDAVSPEII
-119 TSITQATD
+119 TSISQSTD
-127 DAYEIASSVNNSST
+127 DAYEIASTVNTTST
-141 TLKLSQSTNPV
+141 SLKLSETTNV
-152 TLGLRYQ
+152 VNLGLRYQ
-159 TLNIPRGAVIT
+159 DLNIPRGAVIT
-170 NAYIRFNS
+170 NAYIRFS
-178 SAFNS
+178 SSGFNS

-191 GELIGNSI
+191 AELTGNST
-199 TFSETSNNI
+199 TFNNTSNNI
-208 SDRTKTFNSVLWDTD
+208 SSRTKTTSSVLWDTD

-228 SYETLVSPDLSNILQ
+228 SGESLATPNISSVIQ
-243 EIVDQSDWCGG
+243 EIVDQSTWCGG
-254 NALNIIVDGEGIST
+254 NSLNILIE
-268 SSARISPA
+268 
-276 FEDGEGLG
+276 GEGLSVASG
-284 PQLVVVYDDTTATG
+284 RMSLAFEEGSGLSPQLVVIYDDTTATG
-298 CVKGGLSYQV
+298 CVKGSLSYQV
-308 SSQKNNAEERSD
+308 DAQKNNAEERND
-320 GYQSTA
+320 GYQSTGS
-326 TELTFRD
+326 ELTFRD
-333 SSNKYIGVRFRNVA
+333 DINEYIGVRFRNIA
-347 LPQGASILNAYLE
+347 LPQGATILNAYLE
-360 FTAYQSSSSSFAS
+360 FTAYQNSPSSTAS
-373 FNIAGVDQDD
+373 FDIAGVDQDD
-383 PNSFRYYPRYLLK
+383 PSSFRSYSRYKLR
-396 DKPKTAAVPWTGIP
+396 DIAKTSAVAWTGIP
-410 QWYKNFT
+410 RWYKNYS
-417 YQSPPVTSIV
+417 YQSPSVKGIV
-427 EQIVGRTGWISGN
+427 EQIVGRTGWEPGN
-440 EMMFVFSDFVG
+440 EMMFVFSNFSG
-451 VRGAYTYNGKP
+451 TRGAYTFNGKP
-462 SGAVSLIVEYQG
+462 SGTVRLVVEYEG
-474 NAIPGSTS
+474 NATPGSTS
-482 TVRELLVSQVD
+482 TVREHLVSQVD
-493 AMGASGLTP
+493 ALSASGYTP

-507 YEAASYYGGL
+507 FEAASYYGGL
-517 RVDYGKTRGQ
+517 PVDYGKERGQ
-527 SSVSSTVRRNTRVS
+527 TSVSSTVRRNTRVS
-541 HRLSYVGADSILPS
+541 HRLSYVGADSVLPS
-555 GCTADNLSSYYCI
+555 GCTIENLSSSDCV
-568 NQYIPND
+568 NEYIPSGAN
-575 ATYIS
+575 YIS

-611 ALLGKSCTDSGGE
+611 TLLGKTCTGSGGE
-624 KCGVDLVKNIGDGDN
+624 KCGVDLVKNIGNGDD
-639 SKIDTR
+639 SKIDMR
-645 VITHTIGFAADS
+645 IFTHTIGFAAGT

-662 LNDLAINGNG
+662 LNDLAINGGG

-684 GVFQSILRT
+684 TVFQSILKT

-721 FALFKPAEGTLW
+721 FALFKPAEGTIW

-764 DSAHSYWSL
+764 EGSHSYWSL

-785 AEKMGLPRN
+785 ASRMDLPREAY
-794 VYAFDGVGTIIKTD
+794 VFEGAGTIINSS
-808 NLLHEDNASLT
+808 NLFHEDNSSIT
-819 ITDLAVGALADPT
+819 ITDLAVGALADPDA
-832 TARETVL
+832 ARETVL

-846 VKDDDADGNT
+846 VKDDDADGST
-856 TDARQSMGDPIHS
+856 TDARQAMGDPIHS

-894 FDPATGEEN
+894 FDPSTGEEN
-903 FAIMPKDLMDNLYD
+903 FAVIPKDLLNNLYD
-917 LYLDSSTFSHIYGLD
+917 LYQDSSTFSHVYGLD

-943 IYLYIGMRRG
+943 KYLYVGMRRG

-968 RLVFKIAG
+968 KLMFKVNG
-976 GVGDFANLGQTWS
+976 GAGDFANLGQTWS
-989 KPTVTKIKVGAAI
+989 KPTITKIKVGASSKD
-1002 RNVLIF
+1002 VLIF
-1008 GGGYDQDQDSKLLRS
+1008 GGGYDDDQDSKLLRS
-1023 ADSVGNSVFIVDA
+1023 ADTVGNSVFIIDA
-1036 DTGEL
+1036 DSGEL
-1041 IWSASYADAD
+1041 IWSASKTGAD
-1051 LNLPEMGYS
+1051 LNLEAMQFS

-1071 NDGLAD
+1071 NDGYAD
-1077 HMYVADMGG
+1077 HMYVADTGG

-1091 DIHNGKPVVDLV
+1091 DIHNGESVGDLV
-1103 SGGLIA
+1103 SGGLLA
-1109 NFAGDTEQD
+1109 DFGGDVEQD
-1118 NRRFYYGPDISE
+1118 NRRFYYGPDVSE
-1130 VSLGTEHYYGVV
+1130 VSLGADHYYAVV

-1156 NDHFYMVKDDGVFA
+1156 NDHFYMIKDDGVFNLD
-1170 IDDDGDFVLPTTP
+1170 IDGNYALPTVAH
-1183 WGVTDLYN
+1183 GLSSLYDATD
-1191 ATEHLL
+1191 HLL
-1197 TSSDSAAKE
+1197 TSSDTATKTLAAELFAAKD
-1206 LAFSQFSEA
+1206 
-1215 HGWYISLTV
+1215 GWYISLNA

-1239 IIFTTYLP
+1239 VIFTTYLP

-1273 SVLDLNNDGT
+1273 SVTDLNNDGT
-1283 QLHDD
+1283 QLHED

-1323 VIEVD
+1323 VIETD
-1328 EDGNKVACGSDFECL
+1328 EEGDRVACGSDFECL

-1356 SSWKTETERP
+1356 SSWKTETERE